1 MLPKCSPIPIYM
13 HIILIARVHHT
24 HTHQNLIPHAL
35 RSCPKRCADRYI
47 YISISRSAFPANY
60 RPRLYTRSNSTIHT
74 HTLEL
79 YVCGFFI
86 LRARVWRESDSR
98 AKRGLLRARLVT
110 SNLVIIDRLAPNTA
124 QAIEIPRIH
133 HIHITIHHIYDMLP
147 TMRCERVLH
156 VIYYIRI

>member
-1 MLPKCSPIPIYM
+1 MFTYTYIYAHHLDRSSAPHTPKPDPASRSPKLPQ
-13 HIILIARVHHT
+13 T
-24 HTHQNLIPHAL
+24 L
-35 RSCPKRCADRYI
+35 RRSIYI